1 MNNLQERLQLA
12 IRAALLAGD
21 EIMKIYETDFTV
33 DFKTDHSP
41 LTEADRRAH
50 DIISHHLAANGIPV
64 LSEEGKHLPYHQRQK
79 WETLWVVDPVDGTK
93 EFVRRNGEFTVNI
106 ALVKSQKP
114 VLGVIWCP
122 VARQLYFGDS
132 QKGEAWRCQFD
143 THLANEITPDI
154 LNSRAERLPLPQNRS
169 NVIVAASRSHLSH
182 DTQLF
187 INKIKQENEV
197 ELLSRGSSLK
207 MCMIAEGS
215 ADVYPRMAP
224 TSEWDTAAGQAIIE
238 AAGGQVLDYATNTP
252 LQYNKPDLLNPWFIA
267 FAKNQTELLSGNFFA

>member
-1 MNNLQERLQLA
+1 MTNLNKHLQLA

-50 DIISHHLAANGIPV
+50 DIISHHLAVTGIPV
-64 LSEEGKHLPYHQRQK
+64 LSEEGKHLPYGQRQK
-79 WETLWVVDPVDGTK
+79 WEMLWIVDPVDGTK
-93 EFVRRNGEFTVNI
+93 EFVKRNGEFTVNI
-106 ALVKSQKP
+106 ALVRNQRP

-122 VARQLYFGDS
+122 VARQLYYGNN
-132 QKGEAWRCQFD
+132 QTGEAWRCEFD
-143 THLANEITPDI
+143 AHLANEITPELLQTD
-154 LNSRAERLPLPQNRS
+154 AERLPFPQHRS
-169 NVIVAASRSHLSH
+169 SVIVAASRSHLSQ

-215 ADVYPRMAP
+215 ANVYPRMAP

-238 AAGGQVLDYATNTP
+238 AAGGQVLDYATKTP
-252 LQYNKPDLLNPWFIA
+252 LHYNKPDLLNPWFVA
-267 FAKNQTELLSGNFFA
+267 FAKNHTELLSAIFR